1 MRRAYENLFIERVRD
16 CLIRPPPAPVVFPP
30 LSTKGTVSGVSTS
43 DDSDVVQHV
52 LGSDRH
58 LRSLSS
64 FSLTARGT
72 SPHGSYD
79 AESELVMAALTRQID
94 ALTAENIALQQ
105 EIEGLKVSHGVLSIA
120 RLQDSLPMLLQVPA
134 EAREA
139 TAEAVRSMMHL
150 FVDWVA
156 ATNPSTLART
166 QSPV

>member
-1 MRRAYENLFIERVRD
+1 MRRAYENLIIERVRD

-30 LSTKGTVSGVSTS
+30 FSTKGTVSGVSTS
-43 DDSDVVQHV
+43 ADSDVVHHV

-64 FSLTARGT
+64 LSLPSG
-72 SPHGSYD
+72 PHGSYD

-94 ALTAENIALQQ
+94 ALTAENNALQQ

-150 FVDWVA
+150 FVDWGVA

-166 QSPV
+166 QSAV

>member
-1 MRRAYENLFIERVRD
+1 MRRAYENLIIERVRD

-30 LSTKGTVSGVSTS
+30 FSTKGAVSGVSTS
-43 DDSDVVQHV
+43 ADSDVVQHV

-64 FSLTARGT
+64 FSLP

-94 ALTAENIALQQ
+94 ALTAENNALQQ

-150 FVDWVA
+150 FVDWGVA

-166 QSPV
+166 QSAV